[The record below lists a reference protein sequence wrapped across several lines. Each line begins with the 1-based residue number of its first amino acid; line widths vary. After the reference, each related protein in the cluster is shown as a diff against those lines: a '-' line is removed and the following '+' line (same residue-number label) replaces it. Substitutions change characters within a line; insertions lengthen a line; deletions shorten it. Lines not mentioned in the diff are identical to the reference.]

1 MEGISGS
8 THCESAVAEETDR
21 CEDPRSYHPW
31 VSESLFIE
39 TRRVWTRAYGRDVT
53 DTEVIEILVNVRRL
67 TETLLNAAGGGKV

>member
-8 THCESAVAEETDR
+8 THCGSATTEETDR
-21 CEDPRSYHPW
+21 REDPRSYHPW
-31 VSESLFIE
+31 VSESLFME

-53 DTEVIEILVNVRRL
+53 DTEVIEILVNARRL